1 MKKKSIE
8 RKRKQR
14 KEAEENK
21 QNKFGIKWQVLAS
34 NIIMAIEDGCITYRN
49 FKQAS
54 NRVDEKYWKPSW
66 VPEKKIG
73 L

>member
-8 RKRKQR
+8 RKRAQR
-14 KEAEENK
+14 KLAKEENNFK
-21 QNKFGIKWQVLAS
+21 IKWQVLAS
-34 NIIMAIEDGCITYRN
+34 NIIMAIEDGQLTYRN

-66 VPEKKIG
+66 VPEKKI
-73 L
+73 